1 MRMEMTNFF
10 DVILSPWA
18 QAKFGHTISAGYMT
32 GALFVLAISAWYMLK
47 GRDLEFAKRSFRV
60 AAAFGLVVSVFTIHL
75 GDESGYL
82 VAKDQPAKMAAM
94 EAAWETAPAPAP
106 MTVFGFPDEENQVTR
121 ANVEIP
127 WLFGIIA
134 TRSLDTPI
142 PGIKDLIEQNT
153 KRIENGIVAMQT
165 LSSLR
170 KDPTNAEL
178 RNRFEQVKD
187 DLGYGML
194 LRKYT
199 DDPSRATPEMIS
211 QAAQDTIP
219 GVNIMFWSFRAMV
232 GCGIAL
238 LLIFAFSLYYS
249 AKDLIVSRRWL
260 LKACFFAL
268 PLPWIAC
275 ELGWMVAEY
284 GRQPWSIYEILP
296 VHLST
301 STLSVASV
309 TGSLIGFVL
318 LYSALLVVEMWLMV
332 KLVKTGPSFLG
343 TGRYFFEQNRMSDK
357 E

>member
-1 MRMEMTNFF
+1 
-10 DVILSPWA
+10 
-18 QAKFGHTISAGYMT
+18 
-32 GALFVLAISAWYMLK
+32 
-47 GRDLEFAKRSFRV
+47 
-60 AAAFGLVVSVFTIHL
+60 
-75 GDESGYL
+75 
-82 VAKDQPAKMAAM
+82 
-94 EAAWETAPAPAP
+94 
-106 MTVFGFPDEENQVTR
+106 
-121 ANVEIP
+121 
-127 WLFGIIA
+127 
-134 TRSLDTPI
+134 
-142 PGIKDLIEQNT
+142 
-153 KRIENGIVAMQT
+153 
-165 LSSLR
+165 
-170 KDPTNAEL
+170 
-178 RNRFEQVKD
+178 
-187 DLGYGML
+187 
-194 LRKYT
+194 
-199 DDPSRATPEMIS
+199 
-211 QAAQDTIP
+211 
-219 GVNIMFWSFRAMV
+219 MV